1 MHLYTQDYKIVRNFM
16 GLAPADMAS
25 LPHLIN
31 TKNVLVVN
39 NLVRQLGLH
48 LLWTCLSLHTREI
61 VHFWLDIFL
70 PVFYSY
76 DKNRS

>member
-48 LLWTCLSLHTREI
+48 LL
-61 VHFWLDIFL
+61 
-70 PVFYSY
+70 
-76 DKNRS
+76 